1 MTFKTMIED
10 YVLEMN
16 FSDSLN
22 QLTIKPENDEL
33 KIDCV
38 PLSSN
43 SFSLILNGKTHYLT
57 IYPQLQGYEV
67 TVDHHTHI
75 VKVQDELEALLEQIG
90 IQSSTSQNAGIIQ
103 AQIPGLVSRI
113 FVKKGDKVTVSQRLF
128 ILEAMKMENEIDSPI
143 QGTVK
148 KIHISTGSKVE
159 KGDVIME
166 IVI

>member
-1 MTFKTMIED
+1 MIFKTTIED
-10 YVLEMN
+10 HVLDMD
-16 FSDSLN
+16 FSKSLD
-22 QLTIKPENDEL
+22 QLTFQSENEDL

-57 IYPQLQGYEV
+57 INPQLQGYEV

-75 VKVQDELEALLEQIG
+75 VKVQDELETLLEQIG
-90 IQSSTSQNAGIIQ
+90 IQSSTSQNAEIIQ
-103 AQIPGLVSRI
+103 AQIPGLVSCL
-113 FVKKGDKVTVSQRLF
+113 FVKKGDKVAVNQRLF

-143 QGTVK
+143 QGTVE
-148 KIHISTGSKVE
+148 KIHITTGSKVE
-159 KGDVIME
+159 KGDLIME